1 MGQHDDHGEYWQVE
15 DLSPA
20 RVRLG
25 VVLTPGQSM
34 GIYFYFLHRLATCFN
49 SVVLCLL
56 MKHLSAVTHC
66 QQNQWLLQMGG

>member
-34 GIYFYFLHRLATCFN
+34 GIYFLHRLATCFN
-49 SVVLCLL
+49 SVVLGLL
-56 MKHLSAVTHC
+56 MKHLSAVTHS